1 MVKKTGVVAL
11 AVLFALG
18 VMGMASRNSSAEQKD
33 ANSFVTD
40 ALVGAGEGA
49 LIGKLSGGKPG
60 KGALIGVGSAVAREA
75 IIKPMLQGG
84 MQPSVKTTVPPPPS
98 QEVYE
103 QRGVDPYQMGFEEGF
118 KKGYEQGFKS
128 GLEAGRGPSR

>member
-1 MVKKTGVVAL
+1 MVKKAMVVTV

-18 VMGMASRNSSAEQKD
+18 FMGMGSQRSSAEQKD
-33 ANSFVTD
+33 AGSLLLD
-40 ALVGAGEGA
+40 AALGAGEGA
-49 LIGKLSGGKPG
+49 IVGKASGGKAG
-60 KGALIGVGSAVAREA
+60 KGALIGAGTGLAREA

-84 MQPSVKTTVPPPPS
+84 MQPSVRTTVPPPPS

-103 QRGVDPYQMGFEEGF
+103 QRGADPYQMGFEEGF

-128 GLEAGRGPSR
+128 GLEASRGR

>member
-1 MVKKTGVVAL
+1 MVKRAGTVAL
-11 AVLFALG
+11 TVLVALSF
-18 VMGMASRNSSAEQKD
+18 MGMGSSNSSAESRD
-33 ANSFVTD
+33 AGSLLLD
-40 ALVGAGEGA
+40 AALGAGEGA
-49 LIGKLSGGKPG
+49 IVGKASGGKAG
-60 KGALIGVGSAVAREA
+60 KGALIGAGTGLAREA

-84 MQPSVKTTVPPPPS
+84 MQPSVRTTVPPSPT

>member
-1 MVKKTGVVAL
+1 MVTRKIVGVTV

-18 VMGMASRNSSAEQKD
+18 FMGMGSRNSSAEQKD
-33 ANSFVTD
+33 AGSLLLD
-40 ALVGAGEGA
+40 AALGAGEGA
-49 LIGKLSGGKPG
+49 IVGKASGGKAG
-60 KGALIGVGSAVAREA
+60 KGALIGAGTGLAREA

-84 MQPSVKTTVPPPPS
+84 MQPAVRTTVPSSPS
-98 QEVYE
+98 PEVYE

-128 GLEAGRGPSR
+128 GLEAVRSR

>member
-1 MVKKTGVVAL
+1 MVKKTGAVAL

-18 VMGMASRNSSAEQKD
+18 VMGMASRNSSAESKD
-33 ANSFVTD
+33 AGSLLLD
-40 ALVGAGEGA
+40 AALGAGEGA
-49 LIGKLSGGKPG
+49 IVGKASGGKAG
-60 KGALIGVGSAVAREA
+60 KGALIGAGTGLAREA

-118 KKGYEQGFKS
+118 KKGYEQGFRS

>member
-1 MVKKTGVVAL
+1 MVRRTVAVTV

-18 VMGMASRNSSAEQKD
+18 FMGMGSRQTSAEQKD
-33 ANSFVTD
+33 ASSFLLD
-40 ALVGAGEGA
+40 AALGAGEGA
-49 LIGKLSGGKPG
+49 IVGKASGGKAG
-60 KGALIGVGSAVAREA
+60 KGALIGMGTALGREA
-75 IIKPMLQGG
+75 IIKPILQGG
-84 MQPSVKTTVPPPPS
+84 VQPAVKTTVPPSPS

-103 QRGVDPYQMGFEEGF
+103 QRGVDPFQMGWEEGF

>member
-18 VMGMASRNSSAEQKD
+18 VMGMASRNSSAEEKSAGSFLLD
-33 ANSFVTD
+33 A
-40 ALVGAGEGA
+40 ALGAGEGA
-49 LIGKLSGGKPG
+49 IVGKASGGKAG
-60 KGALIGVGSAVAREA
+60 KGALIGAGTGLAREA

-98 QEVYE
+98 EEIYE